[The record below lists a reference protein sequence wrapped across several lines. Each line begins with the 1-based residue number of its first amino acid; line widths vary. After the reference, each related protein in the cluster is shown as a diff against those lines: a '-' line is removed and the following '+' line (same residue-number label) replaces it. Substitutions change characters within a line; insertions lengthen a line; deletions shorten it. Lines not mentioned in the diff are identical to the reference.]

1 MAGRKAHAPTD
12 DGYALARRMSG
23 EGRTHREIA
32 AALGISVPTLAK
44 CYADHLK
51 WPVGVASAPLLDQIG
66 AAPPAHSPEPPRGP
80 PVRSGGRPEFAP
92 TFDQRR
98 DVALMLADGWR
109 HADIATA
116 LDISVPT
123 LSKYFSAEIERG
135 AIAARLENLRRLRTA
150 ASSGNVSAMRALQ
163 ERFDTVEAAQN
174 PPPPDVQKPK
184 EDTPGKK
191 VLATRAAQDAAVNGP
206 WAELLRQRAN

>member
-1 MAGRKAHAPTD
+1 MAGRKAHTPTD
-12 DGYALARRMSG
+12 EGYALARQMSG
-23 EGRTHREIA
+23 AGSTRREIA
-32 AALGISVPTLAK
+32 AAIGISVPTLAK
-44 CYADHLK
+44 FYAGYLK
-51 WPVGVASAPLLDQIG
+51 WPTCATAPLLDQIDALQSG
-66 AAPPAHSPEPPRGP
+66 RPRRAPRRVSG
-80 PVRSGGRPEFAP
+80 RSGGRPEFAP

-123 LSKYFSAEIERG
+123 LNKYFSAEIARG
-135 AIAARLENLRRLRTA
+135 AIAARLENLRRLRAA

-163 ERFDTVEAAQN
+163 ERFDTVEAVHN
-174 PPPPDVQKPK
+174 PPPLDVQKPK